1 MLQHYGDSIRWGHKH
16 ILQSLPRLLTLYF
29 EFGNKVATV
38 EAAAKQGQAQPK
50 PLQQTLKNAQLQVI
64 IGYCCAACYLIA
76 WQAQHQSSS
85 QARLSADS

>member
-29 EFGNKVATV
+29 EFGNKVAAV

-64 IGYCCAACYLIA
+64 MVATAVLHA
-76 WQAQHQSSS
+76 S
-85 QARLSADS
+85 